1 MKQPEIS
8 KWPADLERFTGM
20 LLFAQLW
27 DEMLFDYTLDSYR
40 PRRFNVLG
48 LCSELIDAYESYE
61 NDILSA
67 RSITPIRD
75 ELLYMLNKDRIA
87 KDILG
92 TELRVLQRVLNEWD
106 FAKPDKRITYAA
118 ASILKTVEP
127 LMQKRIVEEL
137 EAAVSDPHKKEDI
150 SDLSGR
156 LLTEVL
162 RKGYSPNYVYF
173 SLQSQFFKRRSIKG
187 FQDLES
193 FLKLFD
199 SDDKKYEVI
208 FKMGSDVKLVVQN
221 ANPEFLQYVD
231 KRETKFPS
239 IHFESEFLNKAA
251 DEIFIVAPNIDARDQ
266 FAAVREAESRL
277 ALAWTLVGFL
287 IHKVQ
292 MDLERDA
299 LVYEGEPP
307 TRVYT
312 VVPPVRPTLRRPD
325 LPDDA
330 FNQPLIELVEA
341 ATSPNIDR
349 KTANRIG
356 GALRA
361 HIVGVHAGISENQFS
376 NLWTALETI
385 ASPSLDR
392 NTIDFML
399 KRLAPVLCL
408 KYFLKLIN
416 DLRGD
421 IRNCIRPAF
430 EKCLQ
435 QRQSDETEIEFLVR
449 ILSQPEY
456 EPMRD
461 DLYSACQSNPL
472 LRYRIFRF
480 HGLLGSPKLSLKLLN
495 EHEQRVIWH
504 IQRLYRARNTVIHAG
519 VGYELIDL
527 LTENVHEYFDHT
539 LSEITNRIKD
549 DPLNTSI
556 EKVFSQYEWEYE
568 AYKKALGSLVDQAWN
583 LHVARLI
590 VFGVYR

>member
-1 MKQPEIS
+1 MGMKQPDIS
-8 KWPADLERFTGM
+8 NWPADLERLTGM

-40 PRRFNVLG
+40 ARRFNILG
-48 LCSELIDAYESYE
+48 LCSELIDTYESYE
-61 NDILSA
+61 NDILSV

-75 ELLYMLNKDRIA
+75 ELLDMLTKDRIA
-87 KDILG
+87 KEILG
-92 TELRVLQRVLNEWD
+92 TELPVLQRVLNDWNPV
-106 FAKPDKRITYAA
+106 KPNKRITYAA

-127 LMQKRIVEEL
+127 LMQKRFIEEL
-137 EAAVSDPHKKEDI
+137 ETAVSDPHRKEDI
-150 SDLSGR
+150 IDLSGR

-162 RKGYSPNYVYF
+162 RKGYSPSYVYF
-173 SLQSQFFKRRSIKG
+173 SVQNQFFRRRSIKG

-193 FLKLFD
+193 FLGLFD
-199 SDDKKYEVI
+199 SDDKKYEVV
-208 FKMGSDVKLVVQN
+208 FKMDSNAKLLVQN
-221 ANPEFLQYVD
+221 ANPDFLQYAD
-231 KRETKFPS
+231 KREAKVPAMP
-239 IHFESEFLNKAA
+239 FESDFLNKTA

-277 ALAWTLVGFL
+277 ALTWTLVGFL

-292 MDLERDA
+292 MGLEKEA

-312 VVPPVRPTLRRPD
+312 VVPPVRPTFKRPD
-325 LPDDA
+325 FPDDA
-330 FNQPLIELVEA
+330 FDKPLVELVEA
-341 ATSPNIDR
+341 ATSPNIDP
-349 KTANRIG
+349 KTASRIA

-392 NTIDFML
+392 NTIDVML

-416 DLRGD
+416 DLRND

-430 EKCLQ
+430 DRCLQ
-435 QRQSDETEIEFLVR
+435 QRKADETEIEFLVR
-449 ILSQPEY
+449 ILSQPEC
-456 EPMRD
+456 EAVRD
-461 DLYSACQSNPL
+461 DLYRACQSNPL

-480 HGLLGSPKLSLKLLN
+480 HELLGSPKLALKLLN
-495 EHEQRVIWH
+495 EHEQRVTWH

-519 VGYELIDL
+519 AGYELIDL

-539 LSEITNRIKD
+539 LSEITDRIKND
-549 DPLNTSI
+549 RLDVSI

-568 AYKKALGSLVDQAWN
+568 AYKKALESLVDQVWS
-583 LHVARLI
+583 LRTARVI
-590 VFGVYR
+590 VFGI